1 VITALLWSLGIWLL
15 MPKNQLKPSK
25 QTKKLQP
32 TWAAAALA
40 VAFWAFNPAAVTA
53 IFALAIFM
61 LLPKLIAKL
70 PSKNEQQHQRQIEQ
84 ELDLTIDLIAAA
96 LAAGLSVLSALD
108 AVSKVVQPK
117 LGAELTAAA
126 NRLQWG
132 ADLEQAFS
140 FQLQPIAAALGRAM
154 DHGVGAAKALA
165 EIAARTREQRKQELL
180 RRSKKLAVTLAL
192 PVALL
197 MLPGFVLLG
206 VVPMVVPAL
215 SSFL

>member
-1 VITALLWSLGIWLL
+1 VITALLWGLGVWLL
-15 MPKNQLKPSK
+15 LPKNQLKPLK

-40 VAFWAFNPAAVTA
+40 VGIWVLNPTMVTA
-53 IFALAIFM
+53 AAAIATFL

-70 PSKNEQQHQRQIEQ
+70 PSKNQQQQHRQIEQ

-140 FQLQPIAAALGRAM
+140 FQLQPISAALGRAM
-154 DHGVGAAKALA
+154 DHGVGAAKALS

-180 RRSKKLAVTLAL
+180 RRSKKLSVTLAL

-206 VVPMVVPAL
+206 VVPMVIPAL

>member
-1 VITALLWSLGIWLL
+1 LITALLCGAGIWLL
-15 MPKNQLKPSK
+15 IPRNQLKLIR

-32 TWAAAALA
+32 TWAAL
-40 VAFWAFNPAAVTA
+40 
-53 IFALAIFM
+53 ALAIAIWMLNPTLITAIAGLAIFI

-70 PSKNEQQHQRQIEQ
+70 PSKSEQQQQRQIEQ

-132 ADLEQAFS
+132 ADLEHAFS
-140 FQLQPIAAALGRAM
+140 LQLQPIAAALGRAM